1 MTKMKIIQLQHP
13 HALTEVEPVVL
24 VLGFFDGVHRGHQ
37 EVIRVAREEAH
48 RRGIPLALMT
58 FNQHPKIVYAP
69 MKPEEMDYLSNYER
83 KMQLLEENGVD
94 IVYLVE
100 FTYQFGKQLPQ
111 EFVDRYVIGLGAVV
125 AVAGFDYTYGPKD
138 VANMRTLPEHA
149 SPHCQVIEVPALQMN
164 HEKIGSTP
172 IRQLITEGKVDL
184 ANEGLGYI
192 YETRGV
198 VVHGEKRGRTIGYPT
213 ANIQACSGQV
223 QPGLGI
229 YSVEIEVCGQWYQG
243 MASIGYNVTFD
254 TETGKTIEIHIFDF
268 DQMIYGE
275 QVKVRWYHYL
285 RSEIKF
291 SGVEGLIAQLQ
302 ADKQATLAYFAKR
315 AEGENDA
322 S

>member
-1 MTKMKIIQLQHP
+1 MTQMKIIQLQHP
-13 HALTEVEPVVL
+13 HTLTDVESVVL

-37 EVIRVAREEAH
+37 EVIRVAREEAN
-48 RRGIPLALMT
+48 RRGLPLALMT

-83 KMQLLEENGVD
+83 KMQLLEANGVD

-100 FTYQFGKQLPQ
+100 FTYQFGQQLPQ
-111 EFVDRYVIGLGAVV
+111 EFVDRYVIGLGASV
-125 AVAGFDYTYGPKD
+125 AVAGFDYTYGPKEI
-138 VANMRTLPEHA
+138 ANMQTLPMHTGNR
-149 SPHCQVIEVPALQMN
+149 CQVIEVPALQMN
-164 HEKIGSTP
+164 QEKIGSTP
-172 IRQLITEGKVDL
+172 IRQLISEGKVDL
-184 ANEGLGYI
+184 ANEELGYI
-192 YETRGV
+192 YETNGV
-198 VVHGEKRGRTIGYPT
+198 VVHGEKRGRTIGFPT

-229 YSVEIEVCGQWYQG
+229 YSVEIKVGHKWYQG

-254 TETGKTIEIHIFDF
+254 TETGKTIEVHIFDF
-268 DQMIYGE
+268 NQMIYGE

-291 SGVEGLIAQLQ
+291 SGIEGLVAQLQ
-302 ADKQATLAYFAKR
+302 EDQQATIEYFAKR
-315 AEGENDA
+315 AEDTNGA